1 MSAFRILLAEQQPI
15 FCLGLRVVLESH
27 NGWEICGEAADARDA
42 AEKCLQLK
50 PDLIILDVCMPR
62 LNGVDGFRQILK
74 DNPAQQILILTDA
87 DSEKVVRDCLCAGV
101 RGWILKSDGVD
112 DLTRAVLAVQEKR
125 ILGVRTPAVLIHGRW
140 KGNPDPTAAKAPQ
153 LTPRERE
160 VLQLLAEGRRA
171 KEVAGILNI
180 AAKTAETHRSNL
192 MSKLNIHSMAKLVV
206 YAVRN
211 EMIRVQF
218 PNVIGLVEGG
228 NHIVDIAVQ
237 NAV

>member
-1 MSAFRILLAEQQPI
+1 
-15 FCLGLRVVLESH
+15 
-27 NGWEICGEAADARDA
+27 
-42 AEKCLQLK
+42 
-50 PDLIILDVCMPR
+50 
-62 LNGVDGFRQILK
+62 
-74 DNPAQQILILTDA
+74 
-87 DSEKVVRDCLCAGV
+87 
-101 RGWILKSDGVD
+101 
-112 DLTRAVLAVQEKR
+112 
-125 ILGVRTPAVLIHGRW
+125 
-140 KGNPDPTAAKAPQ
+140 
-153 LTPRERE
+153 